1 MSEYH
6 AFQVLLQIPEQFLV
20 RTGDPLRRDSRH
32 RGDHLL
38 DFIGPDGFLP
48 LSARHEPLGR
58 ACFVDH
64 VDYFVREFPV
74 VQIAAGQVHRRA
86 DTSVRVFDFVV
97 DLESRSQAFDDL
109 DCLFR
114 SRLIDVDLLKSSRE
128 GAVLFKV
135 LSVFLVRCRTETPQI
150 SILER
155 RLEKVRC
162 VHRAAASRA
171 RAHDGVNFVDE
182 KDGASLSFKFR
193 DHAVESLL
201 EVSAIPR
208 AGEEGAHFQ
217 RINHR
222 LRQWRRRL
230 AFHDLLRYAF
240 RDRGLADTRIAHE
253 QRVVLV
259 APQQNLAAARHFRFP
274 PHQRIDV
281 SLLGLLVQI
290 DAVLVERRRS
300 RLCIGLL
307 LSAFELLLGS
317 DDIPR
322 FLKLG
327 ILRNSMGDELDG
339 VVPGHP
345 QGFQDFNGVAVAFAE
360 QGHKNIRSG
369 DFAILSR
376 RPHMRHRPM
385 KNSLEAL
392 CRHRSAGLVASRFEV
407 VRVFLEVVFNSSF
420 QDLQVDVAG
429 AEDFRSVR
437 IIGKRK
443 QQMVKRYVFV
453 AVQLRDFH

>member
-1 MSEYH
+1 MN
-6 AFQVLLQIPEQFLV
+6 L
-20 RTGDPLRRDSRH
+20 
-32 RGDHLL
+32 
-38 DFIGPDGFLP
+38 
-48 LSARHEPLGR
+48 
-58 ACFVDH
+58 
-64 VDYFVREFPV
+64 
-74 VQIAAGQVHRRA
+74 
-86 DTSVRVFDFVV
+86 
-97 DLESRSQAFDDL
+97 
-109 DCLFR
+109 
-114 SRLIDVDLLKSSRE
+114 
-128 GAVLFKV
+128 
-135 LSVFLVRCRTETPQI
+135 
-150 SILER
+150 
-155 RLEKVRC
+155 
-162 VHRAAASRA
+162 
-171 RAHDGVNFVDE
+171 VDE
-182 KDGASLSFKFR
+182 QDGSGLLFKFR

-201 EVSAIPR
+201 EVPAIPR

-217 RINHR
+217 RINDR
-222 LRQWRRRL
+222 FRQWRRSL

-240 RDRGLADTRIAHE
+240 RDRGLADSRVAHE
-253 QRVVLV
+253 QRIVLV

-281 SLLGLLVQI
+281 SLLSLLVQI
-290 DAVLVERRRS
+290 DAELVQRRRS

-317 DDIPR
+317 DDVPR
-322 FLKLG
+322 FLKLR

-339 VVPGHP
+339 VVPGHS
-345 QGFQDFNGVAVAFAE
+345 QGLKDFNGVAVALAE
-360 QGHKNIRSG
+360 QGHKNIRSS

-407 VRVFLEVVFNSSF
+407 ARVFLEVVFNGSF
-420 QDLQVDVAG
+420 QNLQVDVAG

-443 QQMVKRYVFV
+443 QQMVKRDVFV